1 MASRSTSH
9 LCSRCSSIFSRAE
22 TIEYMPTSGPPL
34 QWELPIDKP
43 TYAHYKSRS
52 ELQQSAGEKC
62 YICVRILEWMN
73 PIEAEEVSDREPA
86 AEVLDGKPADRD
98 RPVNISYC
106 LTTAAKDSSEKLKEI
121 GIWFIEGDK
130 LLYESLRLIGRFV
143 AIPAQEVDPY
153 ISKFRYTVP
162 NNPAIHTD
170 MVVLLRQFII
180 IRIVKTWLSACRER
194 HKICS
199 WSAKGELPTR
209 LVAVDR
215 TEEKKGLSIRLCHS
229 DSLPRETEYVSLSH
243 CWGKVPFF
251 KLTQDKLQELEQ
263 SIPLQQLPMVFQDAI
278 RITYDLGFRYIWID
292 SLCIIQDSRDD
303 WHKESLAMDRV
314 YLNGVL
320 NLAATGYRNGQ
331 EGLLRFTEP
340 REIMPPKI
348 DCVKFN
354 SHSPKYSVFP
364 SFDWTREVT
373 RAPLNERG
381 WVCQE
386 QVMSPR
392 TLHFG
397 RRQMY
402 WECYTASCCESFPS
416 GAPFFNPSSIKMRV
430 VQPIERYSELTKPEL
445 YVQWTEFVTEYSTR
459 KLTFDTDKLPAIS
472 GIARVFMNLLK
483 DRYVDGLW
491 ENDIYR
497 GLLWHATGDITEV
510 SSYRAPSWS
519 WASIDGPVSFLSSL
533 NVQWDTM
540 AQIHEIKST
549 MRNETTDG
557 EESGGEA
564 SGREAPGGY
573 IRITGLLLKLK
584 IDKIPVNAISSMI
597 RLQRRWDLSADDP
610 LNIVFSPYEQI
621 GTRADMMIR
630 HSNPEFRQSKDLVIM
645 PLVHHTYDKEWVAIY
660 GLVLSLQPGRS
671 GYYKKVGVY
680 ETSRKTEGGMFWLQ
694 NPKPIESR
702 YYQEFYGIAG
712 YTITIL

>member
-1 MASRSTSH
+1 
-9 LCSRCSSIFSRAE
+9 
-22 TIEYMPTSGPPL
+22 
-34 QWELPIDKP
+34 
-43 TYAHYKSRS
+43 
-52 ELQQSAGEKC
+52 
-62 YICVRILEWMN
+62 
-73 PIEAEEVSDREPA
+73 
-86 AEVLDGKPADRD
+86 
-98 RPVNISYC
+98 
-106 LTTAAKDSSEKLKEI
+106 
-121 GIWFIEGDK
+121 
-130 LLYESLRLIGRFV
+130 
-143 AIPAQEVDPY
+143 
-153 ISKFRYTVP
+153 VP

-354 SHSPKYSVFP
+354 SHSPKYSVFS

-386 QVMSPR
+386 QVM
-392 TLHFG
+392 
-397 RRQMY
+397 
-402 WECYTASCCESFPS
+402 AS
-416 GAPFFNPSSIKMRV
+416 FF
-430 VQPIERYSELTKPEL
+430 
-445 YVQWTEFVTEYSTR
+445 
-459 KLTFDTDKLPAIS
+459 
-472 GIARVFMNLLK
+472 
-483 DRYVDGLW
+483 
-491 ENDIYR
+491 
-497 GLLWHATGDITEV
+497 
-510 SSYRAPSWS
+510 
-519 WASIDGPVSFLSSL
+519 FLSASRT
-533 NVQWDTM
+533 VQ
-540 AQIHEIKST
+540 I
-549 MRNETTDG
+549 
-557 EESGGEA
+557 
-564 SGREAPGGY
+564 
-573 IRITGLLLKLK
+573 
-584 IDKIPVNAISSMI
+584 
-597 RLQRRWDLSADDP
+597 ADSFD
-610 LNIVFSPYEQI
+610 Y
-621 GTRADMMIR
+621 
-630 HSNPEFRQSKDLVIM
+630 
-645 PLVHHTYDKEWVAIY
+645 TY
-660 GLVLSLQPGRS
+660 
-671 GYYKKVGVY
+671 
-680 ETSRKTEGGMFWLQ
+680 
-694 NPKPIESR
+694 
-702 YYQEFYGIAG
+702 
-712 YTITIL
+712 